1 MNWNQVIEQPGF
13 SKLDSA
19 QQDIV
24 RQRWVDEV
32 YLPQAKEAGWSQ
44 EDVAALRQEQLS
56 GYDNGQGYVSSFAS
70 SVGRGVAGSV
80 SGLIGGAGAILD
92 SPDLTE
98 TADSMDA
105 AVSDYLP
112 VNPSMKYTNLAG
124 QAVGQAG
131 SLLAT
136 GGVAGGIGKA
146 IGGLRAGTAAAE
158 AAVLGTGGISEARD
172 AAKEADQYGMT
183 GEERALKIAS
193 GVLTGIGTEYL
204 PFGLGAET
212 AAIKRLLGAG
222 EKAVGK
228 RAFGVAGDVA
238 TEAAEESIGQ
248 VANNAFTQALAP
260 EGVQTPDLTSGVG
273 DPAFGGAIGGAT
285 FGAAN
290 SLTGPNTPPAAVAA
304 NGAPLPPPTGFQ
316 TVPPATL
323 AGRASAVASASA
335 APAPAPVTEEE
346 LAAMEIPPERVVIVA
361 GAIATS
367 PGPAVEAEVIQTAQ
381 IAAAVQARQT
391 ANAAASVITPPAA
404 KTKTEAQNF
413 LYKVDDGNGGTFN
426 VSIVEQD
433 RASADARVAKRFP
446 DKTATF
452 SSEDTVSVAE
462 AHALVTLA
470 QQAKQDGIDV
480 TKMSREEYVDYAVS
494 HGVVLT
500 GNNIRMAASLRGSEN
515 IYDAQEAVG
524 LRSQHGM
531 TGAKATTA
539 FDAMAEKWKA
549 MASTS
554 VDAGQKGGGG
564 ITTLNHADGWVNF
577 AINAAGKKG
586 RSASK
591 VYAGFGQNFDAAL
604 TQDRVLELLA
614 ALHDEG
620 FHGQF
625 KFGESGAFMQRLGDQ
640 LVAHG
645 ITDADTSIATKVFQD
660 LSAKWGVDVEI
671 SSGADGNDSSGKHTS
686 YSELLAEKTLKAA
699 SNRQSTTAASSPASL
714 HAQKTAQPVP
724 PSPATTEDPA
734 AVPVPVVQSEPI
746 APEAAPADAVEELP
760 ALIDSAAIPNPAPE
774 LKQEAA
780 VVQNPAPAA
789 EPIAEYQAPD
799 QEPYE
804 VADGNLLAS
813 SFTPEGSSLN
823 DKDPV
828 TSDAARREL
837 SAFAQSSVERAGSIF
852 AALGASPVTRPDG
865 SNPGV
870 QISGGTGRVVFA
882 VEPGIVDP
890 GADGSDRVPGGRT
903 LGQAKQLAASV
914 IEEELIHAAWLSGLR
929 DQVIQSGP
937 VAPASIAARVSNLAR
952 QQYDELR
959 SEAESEPELAQFLLD
974 SWNSY
979 RFSPSKPSKVPLNS
993 MADLNAMIA
1002 ENPSSAEN
1010 LLGEMIRQV
1019 AQRWRSGITT
1029 EQAKANWWVKL
1040 TKWLKDALRRIATAS
1055 DSIKDGK
1062 YAASVRA
1069 AAESSLKRLE
1079 AAEQQAATVAPAP
1092 AAPSADANFL
1102 ESPALEPPLPSPPD
1116 APGIFEKW
1124 FGNNKKV
1131 VSETKLYEARNAT
1144 RAALEVPLFA
1154 GIDDSH
1160 TPGAPLEEAIGSL
1173 TPDQR
1178 TALHDRVVSDLA
1190 RMTGTE
1196 AEAAAYADELR
1207 TYLDTTELAGQ
1218 RQVSPA
1224 ALQYTNL
1231 VQVAA
1236 ALSGIHGQTAAF
1248 ATIINTD
1255 NDQLRFDTGTASLLR
1270 SDLGRLLGSQ
1280 AGIGA
1285 RIAEF
1290 ARIISATNNDGLK
1303 RLGLTDATI
1312 AILGDAIANKTLS
1325 ANEVEAIFAESTTS
1339 PQGPLIESAMAK
1351 LQRYVD
1357 AAARAAQTAQAAAG
1371 TGSRNRKPQTLDEY
1385 AEALAE
1391 SLLKEAGEK
1400 LPPNERQL
1408 LRKAVMDWI
1417 RSDKPESA
1425 LVEVLAE
1432 FGISAEPAN
1441 SLAAAAAEKRTML
1454 EAEREERK
1462 KRVPEKLAK
1471 TILGDAIGPLVP
1483 KLPIGKIV
1491 KAFMGAPAHHRN
1503 SAAWRQ
1509 LQITNWLTEN
1519 GVDAALAAR
1528 LTVNMDE
1535 IVAKVMANL
1544 IYQEQE
1550 KYVIG
1555 KKGVGTQA
1563 VSNSEFAKRF
1573 RENKDAIR
1581 SAIRVGLMT
1590 DGTPWQAWFSSVTGI
1605 QPLTAAEQSQIA
1617 AWETILSGDR
1627 YFPSEKGV
1635 AAAKLRDLMD
1645 SRFGKAVSGWELLA
1659 ASYDASALSSGT
1671 TMAVQ
1676 FSGPVG
1682 KLAAT
1687 VFSDM
1692 ASMLYRPSSAVD
1704 VMDSFLASVETYA
1717 AELPN
1722 AFRYDTGGNFAADS
1736 AMKMGDVAPLKKDMA
1751 KQRAILANP
1760 NASMAAKSVAVVR
1773 FVRSAQDYLR
1783 QAMNAADSAAVA
1795 GFQRYF
1801 ETREVRRLMRANGIT
1816 KAEVAATMKADGFT
1830 ADAAELQADALG
1842 YDGTLKKRY
1851 VGDAMWNRWKEIV
1864 TAHASTP
1871 AEHQLRI
1878 ASLLHDAEVEAE
1890 FQAFVGNKRDQPAPW
1905 NITDWSLGKIQSI
1918 GEKLFADARKR
1929 AEAGQKASGSIERMI
1944 WRSVLGFVG
1953 IPLNAARAA
1962 MWYSPFSLLSFANYY
1977 AYTKSKAGENPYERS
1992 LGNAIQVRQR
2002 IKESLLGNT
2011 ILIVAIAAL
2020 KGLQEDDD
2028 WKING
2033 YGPDPSKFPEEA
2045 KAWRRL
2051 HVPFSIEKIENGKA
2065 INVPFQRGTLEPL
2078 KAPLMMLAG
2087 WSDAAMDSKLA
2098 KEDAP
2103 SQGDLMMGALRQ
2115 LGLSSIT
2122 TGMRNIGGMRDAL
2135 QRGMDGKS
2143 LTSQAGFSAA
2153 PLAPYSG
2160 SIRWIRSWT
2169 QPELLEKGFW
2179 NNMPIALPGHVRL
2192 PALNIFGQTLR
2203 PDPSPSEMVNRQFS
2217 GLPPGYSRTIAPE
2230 DQKLHG
2236 WMQRTGKQPTA
2247 YSKLDVEKKI
2257 LRTITDDEWY
2267 AYTLAS
2273 GKVRYGQLMAAIDG
2287 TLPIERTVK
2296 IPGPQPDRK
2305 IKAPMKKGLADI
2317 DPADKEAMKEA
2328 SAILQDIGADAH
2340 LAGLEAIGEGPPE
2353 KKKPEKKKAASI
2365 Y

>member
-1290 ARIISATNNDGLK
+1290 ARLSATTNNDGLK
-1303 RLGLTDATI
+1303 RLGLTDDTI

-1339 PQGPLIESAMAK
+1339 PQGPLIESALAK

-1357 AAARAAQTAQAAAG
+1357 AAAAARPMTEAEKAARAA
-1371 TGSRNRKPQTLDEY
+1371 NR
-1385 AEALAE
+1385 
-1391 SLLKEAGEK
+1391 
-1400 LPPNERQL
+1400 
-1408 LRKAVMDWI
+1408 
-1417 RSDKPESA
+1417 
-1425 LVEVLAE
+1425 
-1432 FGISAEPAN
+1432 
-1441 SLAAAAAEKRTML
+1441 
-1454 EAEREERK
+1454 
-1462 KRVPEKLAK
+1462 LAK
-1471 TILGDAIGPLVP
+1471 SILGEAIGPLVP

-1491 KAFMGAPAHHRN
+1491 KAFMQAPAHHRN
-1503 SAAWRQ
+1503 SAAWRR
-1509 LQITNWLTEN
+1509 LQISNWLANN

-1528 LTVNMDE
+1528 LSVSMDDM
-1535 IVAKVMANL
+1535 VASVMANL

-1563 VSNSEFAKRF
+1563 IANSEFAKKYQG
-1573 RENKDAIR
+1573 NKDAIR
-1581 SAIRVGLMT
+1581 SAIRVGLLT
-1590 DGTPWQAWFSSVTGI
+1590 DGTPWQAWFASVTGI
-1605 QPLTAAEQSQIA
+1605 APLTAAEQSQIA
-1617 AWETILSGDR
+1617 TWETILSSDR

-1645 SRFGKAVSGWELLA
+1645 RHYGKDVSGWELLA

-1687 VFSDM
+1687 VFTDM
-1692 ASMLYRPSSAVD
+1692 ASAMYRPSSAID

-1830 ADAAELQADALG
+1830 TDAVELQADAMG

-1878 ASLLHDAEVEAE
+1878 AALLADTEAEAE
-1890 FQAFVGNKRDQPAPW
+1890 FQAFVGNKRDRSTPFDP
-1905 NITDWSLGKIQSI
+1905 TDWALGGIQSI
-1918 GEKLFADARKR
+1918 GERLFADARKR
-1929 AEAGQKASGSIERMI
+1929 VESGEKASGSVQRMI
-1944 WRSVLGFVG
+1944 LRSVLGFVG

-1962 MWYSPFSLLSFANYY
+1962 MWYSPFSLLSFANYAAWKKGIGY
-1977 AYTKSKAGENPYERS
+1977 KENPYERS
-1992 LGNAIQVRQR
+1992 MGNAIQVRQR
-2002 IKESLLGNT
+2002 IKESITGNAILL
-2011 ILIVAIAAL
+2011 LAIAAL

-2051 HVPFSIEKIENGKA
+2051 HVPFSIEKTENGKA

-2087 WSDAAMDSKLA
+2087 WSDSATNSKLA
-2098 KEDAP
+2098 KEETP
-2103 SQGDLMMGALRQ
+2103 NQGSLILGALRQ

-2135 QRGMDGKS
+2135 QRGMDGGS
-2143 LTSQAGFSAA
+2143 LGSQAGFVAS
-2153 PLAPYSG
+2153 PLVPYSG
-2160 SIRWIRSWT
+2160 TERWIRQWANT
-2169 QPELLEKGFW
+2169 EQLEKGFM
-2179 NNMPIALPGHVRL
+2179 NNLPFAHYRDDAR
-2192 PALNIFGQTLR
+2192 PALNLFGQNLR
-2203 PDPSPSEMVNRQFS
+2203 PDPSGSELVNRQFS
-2217 GLPPGYSRTIAPE
+2217 GLPPGYSRTITPE

-2236 WMQRTGKQPTA
+2236 WMQRVGKQPTA
-2247 YSKLDVEKKI
+2247 YSRLDVEKKI
-2257 LRTITDDEWY
+2257 LRTVTDDEWY

-2273 GKVRYGQLMAAIDG
+2273 GKVRYNQMMAALEG
-2287 TLPIERTVK
+2287 TLQIPRTVK
-2296 IPGPQPDRK
+2296 IPGPLPDRK
-2305 IKAPMKKGLADI
+2305 VPGPMKKGLLEI

-2328 SAILQDIGADAH
+2328 GAILEKIGADAH
-2340 LAGLEAIGEGPPE
+2340 AAGLDAINVDPPE
-2353 KKKPEKKKAASI
+2353 KVKAKKKTGASI